1 MQCEIVDRILNE
13 DGLFNCIANKNKI
26 TYEVKVG
33 DVVIGGNN
41 PVVVQSM
48 ALGGSGDVY
57 KDAHEVLELA
67 QAGSELVRVAVN
79 SEQAMKNVPYI
90 RDVLVD
96 HGFSAKM
103 IIGCGQYEIA
113 RLVNEYPDCAAA
125 LGKIRINPGNVGFGN
140 KRDKNFEDIVEF
152 AIKHDIP
159 IRIGVNWGSLDKYL
173 ASKLMNDNALLINP
187 KPDYIVLQKA
197 LVISAITSAKRA
209 EEIGLSKNKIVISCK
224 TSKIQDLIPV
234 YTVLSNVCNY
244 PLHLGLTEA
253 GSGTKGMVSS
263 AAGISY
269 LLLNGIGD
277 TIRVSLTQQPGEARS
292 IEVKLCQEILQSI
305 GLRNFSAQVT
315 SCPGCNRTNPKYFH
329 QLAKDVNDYIKQRMP
344 VWRNDN
350 PGSENM
356 TVAVMGC
363 IVNGPGESKHAN
375 LGISLPGYG
384 ERPVAAVYQNGEKLC
399 TLEGGNIFEQFV
411 SIIENYVNVYY
422 KQ

>member
-1 MQCEIVDRILNE
+1 MQYDVVSRILNE
-13 DGLFNCIANKNKI
+13 EELFGYILKKSKV

-33 DVVIGGNN
+33 DIIIGGNN

-48 ALGGSGDVY
+48 ALGGSGDVH

-79 SEQAMKNVPYI
+79 SEQAMKNIPYM

-113 RLVNEYPDCAAA
+113 RLVREYPECAAA

-140 KRDKNFEDIVEF
+140 KRDKNFEDIIEF
-152 AIKHDIP
+152 AIKYDIP

-173 ASKLMNDNALLINP
+173 ASKLMNDNALLSNP
-187 KPDYIVLQKA
+187 KPDYIILQKA

-209 EEIGLSKNKIVISCK
+209 EEIGLPKNKIVISCK

-234 YTVLSNVCNY
+234 YTVLSNVCDY

-277 TIRVSLTQQPGEARS
+277 TIRVSLTQRPGEPRS
-292 IEVKLCQEILQSI
+292 TEVKLCQEILQSI
-305 GLRNFSAQVT
+305 GLRNFTAQVT

-329 QLAKDVNDYIKQRMP
+329 QLSKDVNDYIAERMP
-344 VWRNDN
+344 VWRSTN

-356 TVAVMGC
+356 AVAVMGC

-375 LGISLPGYG
+375 LGISLPGHG

-399 TLEGGNIFEQFV
+399 TLEGDNIFEQFT

-422 KQ
+422 Q

>member
-1 MQCEIVDRILNE
+1 MHCEIVDRVLNQE
-13 DGLFNCIANKNKI
+13 ELFSYVKKKNKS

-57 KDAHEVLELA
+57 KDAYEVLELA
-67 QAGSELVRVAVN
+67 KAGSELVRIAIN
-79 SEQAMKNVPYI
+79 SEQSIKNVPYI

-96 HGFSAKM
+96 HGFSDKM

-113 RLVNEYPDCAAA
+113 RLVKQYPQYASI
-125 LGKIRINPGNVGFGN
+125 LGKIRINPGNIGFGN
-140 KRDKNFEDIVEF
+140 KRDKNFDDVIEF
-152 AIKHDIP
+152 AIKYDIP

-173 ASKLMNDNALLINP
+173 TAKLMNDNALLSSP

-224 TSKIQDLIPV
+224 TSKVQDLISV

-253 GSGTKGMVSS
+253 GSGVKGMVSS
-263 AAGISY
+263 TAGISY

-277 TIRVSLTQQPGEARS
+277 TIRVSLTQQPGESRVM
-292 IEVKLCQEILQSI
+292 EVKLCQEILQSI
-305 GLRNFSAQVT
+305 ALRSFTAQVT

-329 QLAKDVNDYIKQRMP
+329 QLVKDVNDYIAERMH
-344 VWRNDN
+344 VWKVTN
-350 PGSENM
+350 PGVENM
-356 TVAVMGC
+356 VVAVMGC

-399 TLEGGNIFEQFV
+399 TLEGNNIFEQFV
-411 SIIENYVNVYY
+411 SIIENYVNLYY
-422 KQ
+422 H

>member
-1 MQCEIVDRILNE
+1 MECDVINRILNE
-13 DGLFNCIANKNKI
+13 EDLFDCIKRKSKL
-26 TYEVKVG
+26 TYEVNVG
-33 DVVIGGNN
+33 NVIIGGNN
-41 PVVVQSM
+41 PIVVQSM
-48 ALGGSGDVY
+48 ALGGSGDAN

-67 QAGSELVRVAVN
+67 KAGSELVRVAVN
-79 SEQAMKNVPYI
+79 SEQAIKNIPYI

-96 HGFSAKM
+96 NGFDHKM

-113 RLVNEYPDCAAA
+113 RLVKEYPECASA
-125 LGKIRINPGNVGFGN
+125 LGKIRINPGNIGFGN
-140 KRDKNFEDIVEF
+140 KRDKNFEDVIEF
-152 AIKHDIP
+152 AIKYDIP

-173 ASKLMNDNALLINP
+173 ASKLMNDNALLSNP

-197 LVISAITSAKRA
+197 LVISAVTSAKRA

-253 GSGTKGMVSS
+253 GSGIKGVVGSV
-263 AAGISY
+263 AGISY

-277 TIRVSLTQQPGEARS
+277 TIRVSLTQQPGESRTT
-292 IEVKLCQEILQSI
+292 EVKLCQEILQSI
-305 GLRNFSAQVT
+305 GLKNFNAQVT

-329 QLAKDVNDYIKQRMP
+329 QLVKDVNDYIADRMP
-344 VWRNDN
+344 VWRNTN
-350 PGSENM
+350 PGAKDM
-356 TVAVMGC
+356 VVAVMGC

-384 ERPVAAVYQNGEKLC
+384 ERPVAAVYQDGEKLC
-399 TLEGGNIFEQFV
+399 TLEGKNIFEQFV
-411 SIIENYVNVYY
+411 SIIENYVSVNY
-422 KQ
+422 Q